1 MFKVISLLMMTVLI
15 SNSAYAQTDA
25 RTMIS
30 YESNSSVDETADR
43 FEEIAKG
50 KGLNIF
56 ARIDHQSNAAAVDL
70 ELRPTQV
77 IVFGNPK
84 VGTPLMQCSQSV
96 AIDLPQKVLVHE
108 DTNGQ
113 VWLSYNKPSYLKERH
128 AISAC
133 DEVITKIS
141 AVLAKLAEAATSQ

>member
-25 RTMIS
+25 STMIS

-70 ELRPTQV
+70 SL
-77 IVFGNPK
+77 IH
-84 VGTPLMQCSQSV
+84 
-96 AIDLPQKVLVHE
+96 I
-108 DTNGQ
+108 
-113 VWLSYNKPSYLKERH
+113 
-128 AISAC
+128 
-133 DEVITKIS
+133 
-141 AVLAKLAEAATSQ
+141 